1 MGEVFL
7 GVIGLSTVSLSIVVA
22 CIALFAGFVKG
33 AVGFALPM
41 ILISGLGSILAP
53 DVALAA
59 LLIPIL
65 AANLIQSLSDGARAA
80 LQTLRRFWV
89 YILCLLVVLSISAQF
104 VPLLRAEVLYVL
116 IGLPIVSYA
125 VSQIL
130 GWRLTFA
137 PDARGPEA
145 AFGLIAGL
153 MSGLAGTWGPPTV
166 MYFTAI
172 DLDKRTA
179 IRAQGVIYLMG
190 SVMLTFA
197 HLNSGILRSETAPLS
212 VFVMVIALFGLRL
225 GTRLNKRLPQAAF
238 RRMMLWVLLIAGA
251 NLIRRGVMGA

>member
-1 MGEVFL
+1 MAL
-7 GVIGLSTVSLSIVVA
+7 
-22 CIALFAGFVKG
+22 IALFAGFVKG

-65 AANLIQSLSDGARAA
+65 VANFFQSLSDGAHAA
-80 LQTLRRFWV
+80 VQTVRRFWV

-104 VPLLRAEVLYVL
+104 VPLLRAEVLFVM
-116 IGLPIVSYA
+116 IGVPIVGYA
-125 VSQIL
+125 LSQIL
-130 GWRLTFA
+130 GWRLTVA

-145 AFGLIAGL
+145 LFGLIAGL

-197 HLNSGILRSETAPLS
+197 HVNSGILRRETAPLS
-212 VFVMVIALFGLRL
+212 VFVMIIALAGMWL
-225 GTRLNKRLPQAAF
+225 GTRLNKRLPQTAF
-238 RRMMLWVLLIAGA
+238 RRIMLWVLLVAGA
-251 NLIRRGVMGA
+251 NLIRRGLQ